1 MLRRWRWIGLCLG
14 WLGIIGCQAAPAG
27 PEPTVITAVPS
38 AYQVLIPAND
48 FVVGTPRLPLVLFDG
63 PDPVE
68 DATAMQVRLFGLQ
81 EDGSAQLMWTG
92 EATPYRDYAVPYW
105 VVYPE
110 IPTAGTWGLEIET
123 ALADG
128 SRDVQR
134 RSLEVGDT
142 GGAPEIGSL
151 APAVTQRTLTDQ
163 PDLTLLTSAAEPNP
177 ALYEMTIA
185 EALASGRPS
194 VITFAT
200 PAFCQTQLCAPTL
213 EAVEEV
219 YAVKGQEA
227 NFIHVEIYQ
236 DFQTLEVAQ
245 AVRDWGLISEPWTFV
260 VDGQGVVTARLAGPV
275 SPTELTEQLE
285 AVLSAGG

>member
-1 MLRRWRWIGLCLG
+1 MGKRWGWIGLCLG
-14 WLGIIGCQAAPAG
+14 LLSIGCQATTPT
-27 PEPTVITAVPS
+27 PETAVVTAVPS

-63 PDPVE
+63 PDPVG

-81 EDGSAQLMWTG
+81 EDGSSELVWTG
-92 EATPYRDYAVPYW
+92 EATPYRDYEVPYW

-110 IPTAGTWGLEIET
+110 IPLPGTWGLEIQT
-123 ALADG
+123 TLADG
-128 SRDVQR
+128 SQDVQR
-134 RSLEVGDT
+134 RSLEVGAE
-142 GGAPEIGSL
+142 GGAPEVGSA
-151 APAVTQRTLTDQ
+151 APAVRQRTITDQ
-163 PDLTLLTSAAEPNP
+163 PDLTLLTSATEPNP
-177 ALYEMTIA
+177 ALYTMTIA
-185 EALASGRPS
+185 DALASGRPS

-213 EAVEEV
+213 ESVEAV
-219 YAVKGQEA
+219 YAAKGQAA

-260 VDGQGVVTARLAGPV
+260 VDSQGVVQARLAGPV

-285 AVLSAGG
+285 AVLPVEG